1 MGDAPVKIVS
11 EPRII
16 GDGTSAGPAAD
27 CKVAEYLVDALADA
41 GVRHI
46 FGVIGGSVLPTFVA
60 TLGSRT
66 QLVMAKHEAGAAFM
80 ADGYARVRG
89 GLGACIATSGPGAT
103 NLITGVASA
112 YADSIPIVVL
122 TGQVATKSF
131 GKGAFQESSS
141 EGIDIVDVFKGMTR
155 YSTLLFRG
163 DRLPDVWHKAM
174 RMALGGRPGPVHLS
188 VPADVQ
194 EQSIMIPPRTVAP
207 VSPGHAHDRAAI
219 KQAALHL
226 LRARRPVILAGHGA
240 ILSNASDE
248 IRAVAEMLEI
258 PVATTPKGKGAF
270 PEDHR
275 LSVGPFGYSGSP
287 LAQWHLLESGMDVLL
302 AVGTSLSEWG
312 TLGWDRR
319 LQPSEALLHFDIDPY
334 EIGKNYPVTVPVIGD
349 AKSGLTELCY
359 EIRRQQQRYLHWR
372 RGNGKLAP
380 PPERP
385 RIPGRRGDGLGRGA
399 HQASAPDEGPAGGAA
414 SGRSGVRRRWGEPV
428 VGHPLLADPL
438 PTDLLLRDRHGV
450 DGLRGGGR
458 DRREVRGSRPGRRL
472 HRRGWGF
479 LMNGMEVS
487 TAVHYGKQ
495 VIWVVL
501 NDGGYGMAHHALR
514 HAEATRRGHA
524 LSACR
529 LRESG
534 GRSGGSGIPN
544 PRARRDQPRADR
556 EILESGRPTLL
567 DVEIDPDEVAPF
579 GSRRR

>member
-1 MGDAPVKIVS
+1 MG
-11 EPRII
+11 
-16 GDGTSAGPAAD
+16 
-27 CKVAEYLVDALADA
+27 CKAAEYLVEALADA

-46 FGVIGGSVLPTFVA
+46 FGVIGGSVVPTFVA

-66 QLVMAKHEAGAAFM
+66 QLVMTKHEAGAAFM

-155 YSTLLFRG
+155 YSTLVFRG

-194 EQSIMIPPRTVAP
+194 EQSIVMPPRTVAP
-207 VSPGHAHDRAAI
+207 VSPGHAYDRAAI

-248 IRAVAEMLEI
+248 IRAIAEMLEI
-258 PVATTPKGKGAF
+258 PVATTPKGKGTF

-319 LQPSEALLHFDIDPY
+319 LQPSEALLHFDVDPY
-334 EIGKNYPVTVPVIGD
+334 EIGKNYPATVPVIGD
-349 AKSGLTELCY
+349 AKSGLTELGY

-385 RIPGRRGDGLGRGA
+385 RILDAAAMDSDAVPIKPQRLMRDLQEALPRDTLVFVDGGANRSWAIHYWQTLYPRTFFCATGLASMGFGVAGAIGGKFAAPDRVVVSIIGDG
-399 HQASAPDEGPAGGAA
+399 
-414 SGRSGVRRRWGEPV
+414 
-428 VGHPLLADPL
+428 
-438 PTDLLLRDRHGV
+438 
-450 DGLRGGGR
+450 
-458 DRREVRGSRPGRRL
+458 
-472 HRRGWGF
+472 GF

-501 NDGGYGMAHHALR
+501 NDAGYGMAHHALR
-514 HAEATRRGHA
+514 LLKQPDVATRYPRVDCAKVAEGLGA
-524 LSACR
+524 LAFR
-529 LRESG
+529 IREPG
-534 GRSGGSGIPN
+534 EIN
-544 PRARRDQPRADR
+544 KELIRR
-556 EILESGRPTLL
+556 ILESRRPALL
-567 DVEIDPDEVAPF
+567 DVEIDPDEIAPF
-579 GSRRR
+579 GSRIATLGDALGL